1 MSHRDLNLEEEEGR
15 SMPNLVL
22 VRLATTGIYLVR
34 GVPPDLQ
41 RAARA
46 RAVRE
51 GTTLR
56 RVLVQ
61 ALREY
66 VAGTWRPQPAPESLQ
81 PAHSA
86 G

>member
-1 MSHRDLNLEEEEGR
+1 VRRASTPSRA
-15 SMPNLVL
+15 L
-22 VRLATTGIYLVR
+22 VRMAITGIYLVR
-34 GVPPDLQ
+34 GIPLDIQ

-46 RAVRE
+46 RAVTE

-56 RVLVQ
+56 RVLGQ

-66 VAGTWRPQPAPESLQ
+66 SQGTWTPNPQKIY
-81 PAHSA
+81 

>member
-1 MSHRDLNLEEEEGR
+1 MTRAGTPSRA
-15 SMPNLVL
+15 L
-22 VRLATTGIYLVR
+22 VRMAITGIYLVR
-34 GVPPDLQ
+34 GIPLDVQ
-41 RAARA
+41 QAARA

-56 RVLVQ
+56 RVLGH

-66 VAGTWRPQPAPESLQ
+66 AGGAWTPKPNDI
-81 PAHSA
+81 H

>member
-1 MSHRDLNLEEEEGR
+1 MR
-15 SMPNLVL
+15 M
-22 VRLATTGIYLVR
+22 AITGIYLVR
-34 GVPPDLQ
+34 GIPLDIQ

-56 RVLVQ
+56 RVLGN

-66 VAGTWRPQPAPESLQ
+66 AGGTWTPKRTDI
-81 PAHSA
+81 H

>member
-1 MSHRDLNLEEEEGR
+1 M
-15 SMPNLVL
+15 
-22 VRLATTGIYLVR
+22 AITGIYLVR
-34 GVPPDLQ
+34 GIPLDIQ

-46 RAVRE
+46 RAVTE

-56 RVLVQ
+56 RVLGQ

-66 VAGTWRPQPAPESLQ
+66 AGGTWTPKPERIY
-81 PAHSA
+81 

>member
-1 MSHRDLNLEEEEGR
+1 MGQVTRAGSPSRA
-15 SMPNLVL
+15 L
-22 VRLATTGIYLVR
+22 VRMAITGIYLVR
-34 GVPPDLQ
+34 GIPLDIQ

-56 RVLVQ
+56 RVLGH

-66 VAGTWRPQPAPESLQ
+66 ANGAWTPKPDGI
-81 PAHSA
+81 H

>member
-1 MSHRDLNLEEEEGR
+1 MTPAVRPSRA
-15 SMPNLVL
+15 L
-22 VRLATTGIYLVR
+22 VRMAITGIYLVR
-34 GVPPDLQ
+34 GIPLDIQ

-56 RVLVQ
+56 RVLGH

-66 VAGTWRPQPAPESLQ
+66 AGGTWTPKTDDVHA
-81 PAHSA
+81 
-86 G
+86 

>member
-1 MSHRDLNLEEEEGR
+1 MGSQVMRAGTPSR
-15 SMPNLVL
+15 AL
-22 VRLATTGIYLVR
+22 VRMAITGIYLVR
-34 GVPPDLQ
+34 GIPLDVQ
-41 RAARA
+41 QAARA

-56 RVLVQ
+56 RVLGR

-66 VAGTWRPQPAPESLQ
+66 AGGTWTPKLDDRN
-81 PAHSA
+81 